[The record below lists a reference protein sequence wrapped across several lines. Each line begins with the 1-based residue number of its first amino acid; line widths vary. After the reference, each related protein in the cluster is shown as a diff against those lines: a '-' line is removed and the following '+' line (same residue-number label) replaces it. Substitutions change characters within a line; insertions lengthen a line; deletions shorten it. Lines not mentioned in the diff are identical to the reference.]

1 QIGDGART
9 RVRTGLSEASDFMAT
24 GGKEGTPPQS
34 HALVLKRGYIMSR
47 SGWGQERRLEDES
60 HMLIRYGEVLKPR
73 VHSHYDRGSVHIYAN
88 GQPWL
93 VDSGFHSYQPSAP
106 ENQYL
111 ISRESHNLATVTGLD
126 HTPDAPVRLVNK
138 RVTKNIHDFT

>member
-1 QIGDGART
+1 
-9 RVRTGLSEASDFMAT
+9 
-24 GGKEGTPPQS
+24 
-34 HALVLKRGYIMSR
+34 
-47 SGWGQERRLEDES
+47 
-60 HMLIRYGEVLKPR
+60 
-73 VHSHYDRGSVHIYAN
+73 YAN

-138 RVTKNIHDFT
+138 RVTKNIHDFTLKDHGYRKADVTRRVIYFTQPDLWIISDEVQSQEKTLQIAQNWVIEPKTNIRYLDNG